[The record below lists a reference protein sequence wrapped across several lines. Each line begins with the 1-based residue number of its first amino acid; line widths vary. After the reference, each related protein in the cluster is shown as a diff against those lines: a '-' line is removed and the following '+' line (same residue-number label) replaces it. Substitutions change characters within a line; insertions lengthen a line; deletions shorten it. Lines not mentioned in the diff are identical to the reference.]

1 MEELLDQIKTK
12 FEEKEQEIKSVSDKL
27 AEVTYQ
33 LEQKENE
40 LKQSNK
46 KIEVLS
52 AKVNNITQAVS
63 ALKLGD

>member
-1 MEELLDQIKTK
+1 
-12 FEEKEQEIKSVSDKL
+12 KEQEIKSVSDKL